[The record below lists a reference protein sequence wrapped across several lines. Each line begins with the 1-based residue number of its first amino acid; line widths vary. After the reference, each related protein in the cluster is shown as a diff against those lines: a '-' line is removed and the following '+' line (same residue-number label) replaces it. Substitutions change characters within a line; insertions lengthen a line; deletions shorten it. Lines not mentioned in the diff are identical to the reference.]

1 MIPDDATI
9 FVGREANGV
18 EIENEEIDVEMQRRV
33 LDLLHYHD
41 VRHDCSKHS
50 VIVMEA
56 DGGGREGLISRV
68 FSSFKNA
75 KIVRHRVQ
83 ELRFAVPLVKLEFY
97 ILYRFLSLY

>member
-18 EIENEEIDVEMQRRV
+18 EIESGEIDAETQCRV

-50 VIVMEA
+50 VIVMKA
-56 DGGGREGLISRV
+56 DGGVRKGLISRV
-68 FSSFKNA
+68 FSSFRNTKML
-75 KIVRHRVQ
+75 RRRV
-83 ELRFAVPLVKLEFY
+83 
-97 ILYRFLSLY
+97 